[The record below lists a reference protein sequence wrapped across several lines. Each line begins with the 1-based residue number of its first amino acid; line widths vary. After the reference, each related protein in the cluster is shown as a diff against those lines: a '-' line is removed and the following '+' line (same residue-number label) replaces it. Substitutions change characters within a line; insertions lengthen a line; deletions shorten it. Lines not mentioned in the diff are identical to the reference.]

1 MNTIMN
7 KLLLSFLLITLVVS
21 CTTTVESDLDKL
33 FAKRDS
39 LQVEL
44 KSINDQILEQDTA
57 KLKDASRIRAEELAM
72 GSFQHFFEV
81 QGIVE
86 AQNSVTIVAEMP
98 ALIKKIYVKE
108 GDRVKK
114 GKLLVELDGESIQK
128 QIDEL
133 DTKLRLATFVYE
145 KQGNLRKENIGSE
158 LEYETAKN
166 NKESLESALETAKT
180 QLSKTRITAPYSGV
194 VDDIFPREGELAGPS
209 LPMIRFVSLGEVN
222 IKVDVPESYLTKIKK
237 GDQVEVLF
245 PDLGIEHRSKITQRG
260 SYIEPLNRTFKI
272 TVDLPQDDNLLPNLI
287 GVVRIKDF
295 ELESALL
302 IKQANILQDSEGKDY
317 VFVVEKDAANNIA
330 KKVFV
335 ERGISYNGISYITKG
350 LKVGDMVI
358 SDGARSIVDG
368 EHVQFIQ

>member
-44 KSINDQILEQDTA
+44 KSINNQIMEQDTA

-114 GKLLVELDGESIQK
+114 GTLLVELDGESIQK

-245 PDLGIEHRSKITQRG
+245 PDLGIEHKSKITQRG

-317 VFVVEKDAANNIA
+317 VFVVEEDAANNIA